1 MKFKCL
7 LLLAGSFLLIDW
19 SPAISIP
26 TQASAQQTPQRLLAV
41 GDLAQVCNARK
52 AAVVTVYAGSEIGSG
67 SIVSAD
73 GLVITNN
80 HVVKQL
86 ARNSK
91 KPLFVKLA
99 SGDRYQGQL
108 VRTDPQRDLALI
120 KLNAQTSFPTIPLA
134 NASETASGQAVCA
147 IGSPFGKAG
156 VVTQGTVSLIRRNGD
171 LQSQVL
177 LKPGNSGG
185 PLLNARGEMVGVN
198 RAILESA
205 RGKNTGISIAIGIQT
220 AKSFIQQNGFQ
231 VADNSVYRSPA
242 PAPAKPSIV
251 NPIPRNESVGGGM
264 AQLPS
269 GNAVV
274 IPVPTPQPSRSGNAQ
289 LGVRLDARNLI
300 VRQVVTGSP
309 AAVGGL
315 RTGDRLVAINGNQL
329 AGFNELQ
336 AFLDRQ
342 PASAVFTVRRNQNLA
357 TVRVNF

>member
-7 LLLAGSFLLIDW
+7 LLLAGSFLFIDW
-19 SPAISIP
+19 SPAISVP
-26 TQASAQQTPQRLLAV
+26 TPVGAQQNPQLLLAA
-41 GDLAQVCNARK
+41 GDLSQVCNARK

-86 ARNSK
+86 TRSGSK
-91 KPLFVKLA
+91 KPLYVKLA

-108 VRTDPQRDLALI
+108 LRTDPQRDLALI
-120 KLNAQTSFPTIPLA
+120 KLNAQTSFPIIPLA
-134 NASETASGQAVCA
+134 NAAETASGQAVCA
-147 IGSPFGKAG
+147 IGSPYGKAG
-156 VVTQGTVSLIRRNGD
+156 VITQGKVSLIRRNGD
-171 LQSQVL
+171 LQSQVV

-185 PLLNARGEMVGVN
+185 PLLNTRGEMVGVN

-220 AKSFIQQNGFQ
+220 AKNFIQQSGFQ
-231 VADNSVYRSPA
+231 VADNSIYRPPA
-242 PAPAKPSIV
+242 PESTKPSIV
-251 NPIPRNESVGGGM
+251 NPVPRQQAGEI
-264 AQLPS
+264 
-269 GNAVV
+269 V
-274 IPVPTPQPSRSGNAQ
+274 IPVPTPEPSRSGNTQ
-289 LGVRLDARNLI
+289 LGVRLDTRNLV

-315 RTGDRLVAINGNQL
+315 RAGDRLVAVNGNQL
-329 AGFNELQ
+329 SGFDELQ
-336 AFLDRQ
+336 AFLERQ

-357 TVRVNF
+357 TVRISF